1 MQEVIR
7 RCDYQVSKGKVC
19 GEKVPDNAPTEFA
32 VDAVNYEADL
42 CAAHKKEMLTAMK
55 SFLDIAS
62 PTKTRAGRAVR
73 SAIRGKKG
81 TFTTKDVRAWL
92 QEQGREVSPT
102 GRIPN
107 DLIEEYKVAQGV

>member
-7 RCDYQVSKGKVC
+7 KCDYKVSGKAH
-19 GEKVPDNAPTEFA
+19 GEVIDGPTYFT
-32 VDAVNYEADL
+32 VDDVTYEMDV
-42 CAAHKKEMLTAMK
+42 CAAHEKEFKKALEP
-55 SFLDIAS
+55 FLKIAN
-62 PTKTRAGRAVR
+62 PVKTRAGRAVR
-73 SAIRGKKG
+73 SALRGKKG